1 MVMGI
6 YDRDYYQQ
14 EEVPQ
19 RTRAARTLQ
28 RASVTNKL
36 LIANVAVYLG
46 CWLFS
51 SGSVERTKAIY
62 DALSIGND
70 YFTRPWEIW
79 RWITYGF
86 MHSPFWAESGSIWH
100 LVFNG
105 FMLWMFGRFVE
116 QRYGSAEFLRFYLL
130 AIVFSGLVFVI
141 TNLGVGSS
149 QAVGASGGV
158 VAIVI
163 LFCFLYPH
171 EKLLIYGIFP
181 VPAWLFG
188 IVVVGLDILTG
199 IGESKGIGS
208 RIAWQAH
215 LGGAGFA
222 AAYYLMNWN
231 FSFLGGIFSGRK
243 PRLSVYRADSSKSA
257 AADEPSAESQLIAQG
272 EEILQKVHEYGES
285 SLTARQRKMLERYS
299 ELMQKRRGRDDD
311 QYRF

>member
-1 MVMGI
+1 MGI

-14 EEVPQ
+14 EEVPHH
-19 RTRAARTLQ
+19 TRAARRLQ
-28 RASVTNKL
+28 GISVTNKL
-36 LIANVAVYLG
+36 LIANVVVYLG

-51 SGSVERTKAIY
+51 SGSDERTESIY

-86 MHSPFWAESGSIWH
+86 MHSPFWLASGSIWH
-100 LVFNG
+100 LAFNG
-105 FMLWMFGRFVE
+105 FALWMFGRFVE
-116 QRYGSAEFLRFYLL
+116 QRYGSAEFLRFYIL

-141 TNLGVGSS
+141 TELGGAPA

-171 EKLLIYGIFP
+171 EKLLIYGIIP

-188 IVVVGLDILTG
+188 ILLVGMDVLNG
-199 IGESKGIGS
+199 INEAKGIGS

-222 AAYYLMNWN
+222 AAYYLLNWN

-243 PRLSVYRADSSKSA
+243 PRLSVYRKESSKSDVS
-257 AADEPSAESQLIAQG
+257 DEPSAESQLIAQG
-272 EEILQKVHEYGES
+272 EEILQQVHESGES
-285 SLTARQRKMLERYS
+285 SLTARQRRMLKRYS